1 MECGIGAVYH
11 RSRMPESDVAH
22 DLFLYWLREKYARGF
37 AVKERGGVILASDGD
52 FTLAAAVRSLVPLED
67 ARWDAARERLEAQIA
82 EGLPAR
88 IALWVPAGAPLPAE
102 EPAAS
107 EFAERVR
114 QAAVKLGP
122 HERAH
127 VSLPVRLLLRKN
139 NSTGG
144 VISATGGLNP
154 HWARFTGRVQG
165 TFDLD
170 STALHRLPESEEHLE
185 KLIELIVTVA
195 AEMTDGEVREI
206 ETIDAWTLQ
215 RLSGDAGCTII
226 GLPREAADDMGLA
239 VRRNFRRLLLGTV
252 PELRAAV
259 ADVRALLVVGYYPRV
274 EMEGATTALR
284 GYDPASYS
292 GLDFVCLAT
301 DGVVKPLIQAPDRLL
316 PWANPTS
323 A

>member
-1 MECGIGAVYH
+1 MSEPDGAL
-11 RSRMPESDVAH
+11 
-22 DLFLYWLREKYARGF
+22 DLFLYWLRERYGRGF
-37 AVKERGGVILASDGD
+37 ALTSRDGVALASDGE
-52 FTLAAAVRSLVPLED
+52 FMLVAAVRSLVPVED

-88 IALWVPAGAPLPAE
+88 IALWVPAGAALPAE

-127 VSLPVRLLLRKN
+127 VPLPCRLLLRKN

-144 VISATGGLNP
+144 VVSATGGLNP

-185 KLIELIVTVA
+185 KLIELIVAVA
-195 AEMTDGEVREI
+195 PEMTDGEVREI